1 MKIACLPGARRK
13 SAGLPLNIAP
23 VGDPGAGWLG
33 ALATMTVPVPLM
45 GTMCAAP
52 VASMAYSVE
61 VPPALFA
68 THQGVPLGPDT
79 KPQAF
84 CRFGSMTP
92 ADAGEFPASKCP
104 SAVRA
109 REPRRP
115 LESKSL
121 TTFANT
127 VLKRRS
133 AVEM

>member
-1 MKIACLPGARRK
+1 MKLACLPGARRK

-92 ADAGEFPASKCP
+92 AGGVLVKFATRFVSVESWPKASMDA
-104 SAVRA
+104 
-109 REPRRP
+109 
-115 LESKSL
+115 
-121 TTFANT
+121 
-127 VLKRRS
+127 
-133 AVEM
+133 